1 MRMTVELAPDYD
13 ELASALTRLNA
24 GTSAADLHGSLCGY
38 LCAGGRGVQQFL
50 TAVSLEH
57 LAGDNADADARSV
70 IGRLFRVSESDLD
83 DDSFGFEPI
92 LPHADTPVAE
102 RAQALLQW
110 CQGFLGGLGV
120 GGFSDERKLS
130 KDGREVLKDMAEI
143 ARSQLS
149 FDDDEEVDE
158 SALSEL
164 VEFARM
170 GALLLREDLR
180 ARQPALKAG
189 RA

>member
-1 MRMTVELAPDYD
+1 MTAESAPDYD
-13 ELASALTRLNA
+13 ELAGALKRLNA

-57 LAGDNADADARSV
+57 LAADGVDAEARSV
-70 IGRLFRVSESDLD
+70 IGRLFRSSEQDLD

-92 LPHADTPVAE
+92 LPAGDTPVSE

-130 KDGREVLKDMAEI
+130 RDGREVLQDMAEI

-149 FDDDEEVDE
+149 FDEDEEVDE

-164 VEFARM
+164 LEFARM

-180 ARQPALKAG
+180 ARQPLPKAG
-189 RA
+189 HA